1 MISVRRLRD
10 GYTTISNTSHC
21 VLKPPKYCMNTHE
34 LFGDK
39 LNYLSADDLK
49 CIVKDEMLQF
59 VTRDTLNVMFS
70 GCDLDAQSVE
80 QIATILCRYP
90 LIKLL
95 LQIQEQ
101 QVDGR
106 KLIHMLIKDTNNALN
121 IKTETGWTNDDV
133 EQIRLLVLKHMVL
146 SQNEFMNKMEN
157 ICKSTNTDHTLQ
169 QILQLNELDM
179 EQIQYD
185 IKRNRDVH
193 EFSDM
198 VIEAVDQLLEQTPS
212 DDVEVHTIY
221 STIAKCFVCDDHYLN
236 DWVCCNCGN
245 YNFSKVINGALHSDL
260 RHCTLCGISHTDSIV
275 FKIRNRPT
283 FVTSYSAIPSDVK
296 DGNQT
301 ATNGTDRLIQ
311 NIVNKQAIDLCCN
324 ERNDNASCP
333 SILRLTHCLIQ
344 YKQWM
349 SKVHAESKENEPN
362 TLTVDIGVITNDTL
376 KQIFMDAVDAIQ
388 IQAAKVHA
396 FDVDLLMKIFD
407 DNVD

>member
-1 MISVRRLRD
+1 MGNNCSACSDSVSSAHEKTLINTVQSVPLIRKYDEIKIKFNRTGVIVPWQYHSGKQSVSELQQYVINTFDLHSQLFWLRCNNIHQNEYKTGIYD
-10 GYTTISNTSHC
+10 DHDLQKALQYIADNNIDHLELLVIESVPIPLNQWSADDICATIARWIHNDIQHKSLCAETTEILN
-21 VLKPPKYCMNTHE
+21 NHE

-49 CIVKDEMLQF
+49 CIVKDETLQF
-59 VTRDTLNVMFS
+59 VTRDTLHVMFS

-106 KLIHMLIKDTNNALN
+106 KLIHMLIKDTSNALN
-121 IKTETGWTNDDV
+121 IKTETGWTDDDV

-157 ICKSTNTDHTLQ
+157 ICKSTNTDHILQ

-221 STIAKCFVCDDHYLN
+221 STIAKCFVCDDHDHYLN
-236 DWVCCNCGN
+236 DW
-245 YNFSKVINGALHSDL
+245 
-260 RHCTLCGISHTDSIV
+260 
-275 FKIRNRPT
+275 
-283 FVTSYSAIPSDVK
+283 
-296 DGNQT
+296 
-301 ATNGTDRLIQ
+301 
-311 NIVNKQAIDLCCN
+311 
-324 ERNDNASCP
+324 
-333 SILRLTHCLIQ
+333 
-344 YKQWM
+344 
-349 SKVHAESKENEPN
+349 
-362 TLTVDIGVITNDTL
+362 
-376 KQIFMDAVDAIQ
+376 
-388 IQAAKVHA
+388 
-396 FDVDLLMKIFD
+396 
-407 DNVD
+407 

>member
-146 SQNEFMNKMEN
+146 SKNEFMNK
-157 ICKSTNTDHTLQ
+157 I
-169 QILQLNELDM
+169 
-179 EQIQYD
+179 
-185 IKRNRDVH
+185 
-193 EFSDM
+193 
-198 VIEAVDQLLEQTPS
+198 
-212 DDVEVHTIY
+212 
-221 STIAKCFVCDDHYLN
+221 
-236 DWVCCNCGN
+236 G
-245 YNFSKVINGALHSDL
+245 
-260 RHCTLCGISHTDSIV
+260 
-275 FKIRNRPT
+275 
-283 FVTSYSAIPSDVK
+283 
-296 DGNQT
+296 
-301 ATNGTDRLIQ
+301 
-311 NIVNKQAIDLCCN
+311 
-324 ERNDNASCP
+324 NASCP
-333 SILRLTHCLIQ
+333 SVLQLT

-349 SKVHAESKENEPN
+349 SKVY
-362 TLTVDIGVITNDTL
+362 
-376 KQIFMDAVDAIQ
+376 
-388 IQAAKVHA
+388 
-396 FDVDLLMKIFD
+396 
-407 DNVD
+407 